1 MTLDYEDDDDDDDDD
16 VYDGD
21 DEGSQAE
28 VTTLD
33 DEELF
38 GRDILLFI
46 KYEELS
52 HNDILITLAV
62 HGVGMIG

>member
-1 MTLDYEDDDDDDDDD
+1 MTLDYEDDDEDDD
-16 VYDGD
+16 DGD

-28 VTTLD
+28 VTTTLD
-33 DEELF
+33 YEELF
-38 GRDILLFI
+38 GHDILLFI
-46 KYEELS
+46 NYEELS

>member
-1 MTLDYEDDDDDDDDD
+1 MMMLVVIKDP
-16 VYDGD
+16 
-21 DEGSQAE
+21 SQAE

-38 GRDILLFI
+38 GHDILLFI
-46 KYEELS
+46 NYEELS
-52 HNDILITLAV
+52 HNDILMTLAV

>member
-1 MTLDYEDDDDDDDDD
+1 MTLDYEDDDEDDD
-16 VYDGD
+16 DGD

-38 GRDILLFI
+38 GHDILLFI

-52 HNDILITLAV
+52 HNDILMTLAV
-62 HGVGMIG
+62 HGFGMLG